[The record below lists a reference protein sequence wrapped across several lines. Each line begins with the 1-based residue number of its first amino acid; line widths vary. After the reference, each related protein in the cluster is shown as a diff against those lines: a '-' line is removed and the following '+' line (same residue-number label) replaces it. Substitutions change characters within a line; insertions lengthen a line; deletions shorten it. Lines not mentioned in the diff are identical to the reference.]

1 MEEILLRCLLGVL
14 SALTGAMVIF
24 FIKLNHYKLCA
35 LISFSG
41 GALLSAAIILFS
53 SGISSNLNWFYL
65 LLALY
70 SGYLVFFFI
79 GKYYFHVCPA
89 CSASHFD
96 ENTTKKFSEIALVMI
111 TALSFHSV
119 MDGLAIAI
127 PSHSGH
133 EHSVFSA
140 VLAHKFPEGL
150 ALASLML
157 GSGYKKLNTLI
168 IVAAVELTT
177 LIGGLSYSFFGLESF
192 SRTTLILIEAH
203 LAGGFV
209 YLSLH
214 AILGEMMRH
223 HKALVIT
230 SFILGIVVILGVNLI
245 LH

>member
-1 MEEILLRCLLGVL
+1 MKCFLGVF
-14 SALTGAMVIF
+14 SALIGATFVF

-41 GALLSAAIILFS
+41 GALLSAAIVLFS
-53 SGISSNLNWFYL
+53 SGLSSDLNWFYL
-65 LLALY
+65 IFSLA
-70 SGYLVFFFI
+70 SGYLLFFLI

-111 TALSFHSV
+111 TALSFHSI
-119 MDGLAIAI
+119 MDGLAMAI
-127 PSHSGH
+127 PSGSGH
-133 EHSVFSA
+133 NHSVFGA

-150 ALASLML
+150 ALASLLL
-157 GSGYKKLNTLI
+157 GSNYKKLHTILI
-168 IVAAVELTT
+168 VTAVELSTV
-177 LIGGLSYSFFGLESF
+177 IGGLSYSVFGLESF
-192 SRTTLILIEAH
+192 SRSTLVLIEAH

-223 HKALVIT
+223 HKTLVIT
-230 SFILGIVVILGVNLI
+230 SFIFGIIVILGVNFLF
-245 LH
+245 H